1 MIYNTFKDVAKK
13 YPNKDALICGDKTYT
28 YSELISSVDTLIS
41 VLTTA
46 IMPDESV
53 LFASERWHNYVRMVL
68 ACDALG
74 VTFIPTY
81 ADLPK
86 DVIDNIVIETKPDHI
101 ILNEHDAMDLKPH
114 LKGLVCAKRTE
125 YVYTTLLTSGTTGS
139 PKAVSHSNI
148 ACYDACMQNIDIFS
162 MTSEDTILAQL
173 PPPTIAGLYLFPLPG
188 LLCGATVVME
198 AFNPR
203 RFAELNK
210 QYKPTVGIIVPAMI
224 VAMNKIKS
232 WQELDMSHWRE
243 LSVGSTVIP
252 EEMLQLLFDK
262 GVPAIRDLYG
272 CTETHVPPLTFLIKP
287 DTKHKLQ
294 LECTPN
300 YQYKLD
306 RYGVMWI
313 KGTPVMMRSK
323 NSDAEFDDQ
332 GYWCTGDVFE
342 VQHNKLF
349 YKSRKKDLIKVNS
362 YNVSPISIE
371 NAIMV
376 YPNVNEVCVTFRSR
390 GMLGE
395 IEIVALI
402 GASDKININELRLS
416 IKDKLFPYEI
426 PKEIIIVDEPLIR
439 NRMGKIQREKNR
451 EKYVT

>member
-1 MIYNTFKDVAKK
+1 MIYNTIKQNAKK
-13 YPNKDALICGDKTYT
+13 YPNKVA
-28 YSELISSVDTLIS
+28 LISSGKEYTYFELIDS
-41 VLTTA
+41 VEKLSAVLITA
-46 IMPDESV
+46 MVPGEKV
-53 LFASERWHNYVRMVL
+53 LFASDKEYHYVRMVL
-68 ACDALG
+68 ACDKLNI
-74 VTFIPTY
+74 TFIPTY

-86 DVIDNIVIETKPDHI
+86 DVIDNIVNTTKPDHI
-101 ILNEHDAMDLKPH
+101 ILNEHDAMNLKPH
-114 LKGLVCAKRTE
+114 CKGLVCAKKKE
-125 YVYTTLLTSGTTGS
+125 YIYTTLLTSGTTGS

-148 ACYDACMQNIDIFS
+148 ACYDACMQSIDIYS

-173 PPPTIAGLYLFPLPG
+173 PPPTVAGLYLLPLPG

-210 QYKPTVGIIVPAMI
+210 TYKPTICIIVPAMI

-232 WQELDMSHWRE
+232 WQELDVSHWRE

-262 GVPAIRDLYG
+262 GVPVIRNLYG

-287 DTKHKLQ
+287 DTEHKLQ

-306 RYGVMWI
+306 RYNVMWI
-313 KGTPVMMRSK
+313 KGSPVMMQSE
-323 NSDAEFDDQ
+323 NTDAEFDDQ

-342 VQHNKLF
+342 VQYNKLF

-376 YPNVNEVCVTFRSR
+376 YPNVDEVCVTFRSR

-395 IEIVALI
+395 IEIVALVRV
-402 GASDKININELRLS
+402 SEKININELRLS
-416 IKDKLFPYEI
+416 IKEKLFPYEL
-426 PKEIIIVDEPLIR
+426 PKEIIIIDTPLIR
-439 NRMGKIQREKNR
+439 NRMGKIQREDNR
-451 EKYVT
+451 KKFVK